1 MDRSE
6 CDHGILHCLPA
17 CVREV
22 RPRESFRSWECEAS
36 SHRFSING
44 LLSQKRRE
52 DACALQSPA
61 TARRNTTHKNL
72 RKLAKASSSCGE
84 LRKLLST
91 LSTDITNSASVIPS
105 KVEESLDIFP
115 ILPLDHSRTITA
127 AWQLL
132 FVGLRSPTPAIQ
144 RTRAFRG
151 VWPRCSFLSDPCGYA
166 RHSRLASHHELLL
179 RSPSNL

>member
-6 CDHGILHCLPA
+6 CVHGILH
-17 CVREV
+17 EV
-22 RPRESFRSWECEAS
+22 LWECEAS

-52 DACALQSPA
+52 DACALQKSRDCGTKHNA
-61 TARRNTTHKNL
+61 QEFAQARHGEFVLWRTA
-72 RKLAKASSSCGE
+72 KLFIDS
-84 LRKLLST
+84 
-91 LSTDITNSASVIPS
+91 STDITNPASVIPS
-105 KVEESLDIFP
+105 EVEESLDIFP
-115 ILPLDHSRTITA
+115 ILLPGQSRTITA
-127 AWQLL
+127 APRL
-132 FVGLRSPTPAIQ
+132 FFRGLRSPTPAIQ

-151 VWPRCSFLSDPCGYA
+151 VRPRCSLLSGPCGYA